1 MKKMSLTV
9 IAAAVLALTAATSGF
24 AAELPTYEK
33 ADFPIS
39 PVQIQVSG
47 ASNVR
52 EQSPVPTSAAS
63 PHQLSVLIPRSKIVT
78 TTAAAQGRT
87 ETAGRAIR

>member
-1 MKKMSLTV
+1 MKKMSLSV
-9 IAAAVLALTAATSGF
+9 AAAAVLAMTAVTNAF

-52 EQSPVPTSAAS
+52 EQLPVPTSAAS
-63 PHQLSVLIPRSKIVT
+63 PHQLSILIPRSIIA